1 MNQAA
6 IRISHKMRSLF
17 SDALMRFS
25 LRCFQLERLIHLKA
39 PAEVI
44 QNEEKLIEEVHRQ
57 FLPGDE
63 DKVAVLRY

>member
-1 MNQAA
+1 MEATW
-6 IRISHKMRSLF
+6 IPHGMISLF
-17 SDALMRFS
+17 SDALLKFS
-25 LRCFQLERLIHLKA
+25 LRCFQLERHIHLRA

-44 QNEEKLIEEVHRQ
+44 ENEEKLIEEVHRQ